1 MRLVVRLAMCG
12 RGRFIVALTA
22 AALLA
27 GAAFAAHAADLAAT
41 VEWARK
47 TALTTPVSGV
57 IAAVHADVGAAVK
70 KGSVLLAL
78 DPQPF
83 AADVKRAQ
91 AQVTQARIALIEA
104 KRDREQADEL
114 FQRTVLSTVERDNA
128 HNRFARA
135 EALLAQA
142 QAELTQAQYRLRHSE
157 LRAPFDG
164 WVAARNAEPGQA
176 VAATLEPPVLFVLV
190 GRGEYVARVQVP
202 AAELGDYRI
211 GQAASVQAGGKRY
224 RATLKSIGFEPVKNA
239 DRLYE
244 LAYVFTADDAVLHP
258 GQPATVGPP

>member
-1 MRLVVRLAMCG
+1 MTQRMK
-12 RGRFIVALTA
+12 FIATRTA

-27 GAAFAAHAADLAAT
+27 SSTLAAHAADLAAT

-47 TALTTPVSGV
+47 ASLATPVSGV
-57 IAAVHADVGAAVK
+57 IAAVHADVGAVVK
-70 KGSVLLAL
+70 KDGVLLSL

-91 AQVTQARIALIEA
+91 AQVTQARVALSEA

-114 FQRTVLSTVERDNA
+114 YQRTVLSTVERDNA

-135 EALLAQA
+135 EAALAQA

-164 WVAARNAEPGQA
+164 WVAARNAEPGQT
-176 VAATLEPPVLFVLV
+176 VAATLEPPILFVLV
-190 GRGEYVARVQVP
+190 GRGEYLARAQVP
-202 AAELGDYRI
+202 AADLANYKV
-211 GQAASVQAGGKRY
+211 GQAATVQAGGKRY
-224 RATLKSIGFEPVKNA
+224 RATLKSIGFEPIKNT

-244 LAYVFTADDAVLHP
+244 LAYVFSADDAVLRP
-258 GQPATVGPP
+258 GQPATVSPP

>member
-1 MRLVVRLAMCG
+1 MSIRNGVTVSLAL
-12 RGRFIVALTA
+12 ALFA
-22 AALLA
+22 AVGGNAADKA
-27 GAAFAAHAADLAAT
+27 GANTGRAELAAT

-47 TALTTPVSGV
+47 SALATPVSGV
-57 IAAVHADVGAAVK
+57 IVAVHAEVGAAVK
-70 KGSVLLAL
+70 KDTVLLTL

-83 AADVKRAQ
+83 AAEVKRAQ
-91 AQVTQARIALIEA
+91 AQVTQARVTLSET

-135 EALLAQA
+135 EAALAQA

-164 WVAARNAEPGQA
+164 WVAARHAEPGQT
-176 VAATLEPPVLFVLV
+176 VAATLEPPVLIVLV
-190 GRGEYVARVQVP
+190 GRGEYLARAQVP
-202 AAELGDYRI
+202 AADLGNYKV
-211 GQAASVQAGGKRY
+211 GQVASVQAGGKRY

-244 LAYVFTADDAVLHP
+244 LAYVFSADDPVLRP
-258 GQPATVGPP
+258 GQPATVSAP

>member
-1 MRLVVRLAMCG
+1 MRRAMTRGTRL
-12 RGRFIVALTA
+12 IVTLAT
-22 AALLA
+22 AALLT
-27 GAAFAAHAADLAAT
+27 GVAFGAHAADLAAT

-47 TALTTPVSGV
+47 TALATPVSGAIV
-57 IAAVHADVGAAVK
+57 AVHADVGAAVK

-91 AQVTQARIALIEA
+91 AQVTQARVGLSEA

-114 FQRTVLSTVERDNA
+114 FQRTVLSMVERENA

-135 EALLAQA
+135 EAALAQA

-164 WVAARNAEPGQA
+164 WVAARNAEPGQI
-176 VAATLEPPVLFVLV
+176 VAANLEPPVLFVLV
-190 GRGEYVARVQVP
+190 GRGEYLARAQVP
-202 AAELGDYRI
+202 AAELGMFKV
-211 GQAASVQAGGKRY
+211 GQDATVQAGGKRY
-224 RATLKSIGFEPVKNA
+224 RATLKSIGFEPVKDTN
-239 DRLYE
+239 RLYE
-244 LAYVFTADDAVLHP
+244 LAFVFSADDPVLRP
-258 GQPATVGPP
+258 GQAATVSPP